1 MCPKWYRGRGPRAV
15 AAAGGR
21 KVEKLTIC
29 KEGAWF
35 SGNQAAHP
43 GVPGRGAEGV
53 RELLWAPRG
62 AAGRLPD
69 SSAPLWAPFFQLSWD
84 RRARGS
90 DFRTKF
96 GPRGVVFRQKLPSSR
111 SPSGFNYLV

>member
-1 MCPKWYRGRGPRAV
+1 MCPRGYRGRGPRAV

-35 SGNQAAHP
+35 TGNQAAHP

-62 AAGRLPD
+62 ASRIHLRPSGHHFFNFCGIAGR
-69 SSAPLWAPFFQLSWD
+69 A
-84 RRARGS
+84 ARIFGS
-90 DFRTKF
+90 D
-96 GPRGVVFRQKLPSSR
+96 GPSKT
-111 SPSGFNYLV
+111 

>member
-1 MCPKWYRGRGPRAV
+1 M
-15 AAAGGR
+15 
-21 KVEKLTIC
+21 EKLSIC

-35 SGNQAAHP
+35 SGNEAARP

-90 DFRTKF
+90 DFRIKF
-96 GPRGVVFRQKLPSSR
+96 GSRGVVFGQKLPSSR
-111 SPSGFNYLV
+111 SRLGFNYLV